1 MHFCAQ
7 SRYIYI
13 YILHLDLIISD
24 ALSLSPGSMTSVL
37 PELFICNRI
46 IPRCILHKACKELK
60 IDVHKLQNLIEYL
73 QMVFDQDSI
82 EGKQAVSFNLFKTL
96 YRVHLYIRDLHAQ
109 WLLTREQFRLLGQDP
124 PDFKLHA
131 PSEVILESGQQ
142 GDLLRDVPEEQFA
155 YWFGM
160 ATKYASKI
168 GEDPERRLEVHFLTC
183 FAKCF
188 AY

>member
-1 MHFCAQ
+1 
-7 SRYIYI
+7 
-13 YILHLDLIISD
+13 
-24 ALSLSPGSMTSVL
+24 MTSVL
-37 PELFICNRI
+37 SKLFNEPEEISKYTWVR
-46 IPRCILHKACKELK
+46 ACEELK
-60 IDVHKLQNLIEYL
+60 MDVHKLQNLIEYL

-109 WLLTREQFRLLGQDP
+109 WLLTREQFRLLGQDS

-160 ATKYASKI
+160 ATKYAHKI
-168 GEDPERRLEVHFLTC
+168 GTDPERRLEVHFLTC

-188 AY
+188 IQ